1 MQVTLE
7 NEKDNVVKLDIT
19 VPAKDAAD
27 AYNQAVRRIS
37 QYVNIDGFRKG
48 KAPRNI
54 VERNVGADRIKSEA
68 LDILL
73 PEIFRNVIRENELN
87 IITQPTVEKY
97 EYEVGKDV
105 KISAVIELR
114 PEVKLETYK
123 DMTVDVE
130 EFKNDKDAFDKSL
143 ENLLLQS
150 AKLELVVDR
159 KTKSD
164 DIVVFD
170 FDGYSNG
177 EKIEHGDAKNYTLD
191 LAHSSFIPGF
201 AEQLVDRELGEEF
214 EINVTFPETYHE
226 KKLAGQPA
234 TFKCKINEIK
244 TKVLPELNDEF
255 AQKVGPFKTVD
266 DLKADI
272 QSYLDKQ
279 EEATNKQNSEKA
291 IFEKVLENAEVEISD
306 SMIEREAATLLEE
319 YKQKL
324 TSQGFTW
331 DQAVETQGLDS
342 IMEKINEDAKFRI
355 KNSLVIDK
363 VASLENLKVDPSDF
377 DSKME
382 SLSNM
387 YQMDRETF
395 TKYMLKNPGMINGL
409 SQQVLNEKVMKFLSE
424 NNKVNFVKAK

>member
-1 MQVTLE
+1 MKVDLQKESNNIARLE
-7 NEKDNVVKLDIT
+7 IEI
-19 VPAKDAAD
+19 PAKEGVD
-27 AYNQAVRRIS
+27 AYNRAVKNYARYI
-37 QYVNIDGFRKG
+37 NIPGFRKG

-123 DMTVDVE
+123 NMTVDVE
-130 EFKNDKDAFDKSL
+130 EFKNDKYAFDKSL

-164 DIVVFD
+164 DIIVFD

-226 KKLAGQPA
+226 KKLAGQPE

-306 SMIEREAATLLEE
+306 SMIEREADTLLEE

-395 TKYMLKNPGMINGL
+395 TKYILKNPGMINGL

-424 NNKVNFVKAK
+424 NNKVNFVKSK